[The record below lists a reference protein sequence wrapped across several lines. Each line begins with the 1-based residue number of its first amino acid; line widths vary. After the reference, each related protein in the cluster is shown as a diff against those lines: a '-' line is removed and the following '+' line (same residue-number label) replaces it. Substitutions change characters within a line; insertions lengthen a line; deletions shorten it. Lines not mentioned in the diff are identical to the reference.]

1 MNENWMFKNLDR
13 SGNSDQQLTIVR
25 GWEATTNQTQNQ
37 ILTKFPDTSGNPG
50 ISKGYDDHL
59 QRIQSLE
66 ATDQEKIVLFVLY
79 ISCKCYP
86 PQLIFL
92 LQRS

>member
-25 GWEATTNQTQNQ
+25 GWEASTNQTQNH
-37 ILTKFPDTSGNPG
+37 
-50 ISKGYDDHL
+50 DDHL

-66 ATDQEKIVLFVLY
+66 ATDQEKIFYLY
-79 ISCKCYP
+79 
-86 PQLIFL
+86 LI
-92 LQRS
+92 